1 MSPLSPSHGRK
12 DRAARR
18 RSPRYSYK
26 APLEIQ
32 WGNEVLKGTL
42 GDISSSGMYIKID
55 RVLWIGAEFTARV
68 LLFDP
73 VQMTC
78 VVRRVEAERGMG
90 VEFLEVLPDSRRTL
104 DELMWKLASE

>member
-1 MSPLSPSHGRK
+1 MNPLSPSRGRK

-32 WGNEVLKGTL
+32 WGSEVLKGTL

-55 RVLWIGAEFTARV
+55 RILWVGAEFTARL

-78 VVRRVEAERGMG
+78 VVRRVEAERGMA
-90 VEFLEVLPDSRRTL
+90 VEFLEVLPESRRAL
-104 DELMWKLASE
+104 DELMWKLASQ